1 MNLKDAVSE
10 FLSLETI
17 AVTGVSRSPNGT
29 GNSIVRRLR
38 ETDHEV
44 FAVNPNLD
52 RFDDQPCYQNLSS
65 LPSVPNGVV
74 IVNRPEVTLKIC
86 QECEQLG
93 VSWVWMHRSMESL
106 GSSVSDDAVEYCRQ
120 NDISVIPG
128 GCPMMFCGKVDFGH
142 KMMRWMLNLTN
153 KLPQEV

>member
-1 MNLKDAVSE
+1 MNIKDAVSE
-10 FLSLETI
+10 FLALETI
-17 AVTGVSRSPNGT
+17 AVTGVSRSTNGT
-29 GNSIVRRLR
+29 GNGIVRRLR

-52 RFDDQPCYQNLSS
+52 RFDDQPCYPDLSS
-65 LPSVPNGVV
+65 LPSVPDGVV

-93 VSWVWMHRSMESL
+93 VFWVWMHRSMESL

-153 KLPQEV
+153 KLPLEV

>member
-1 MNLKDAVSE
+1 MYLKDAVSE
-10 FLSLETI
+10 FLALETI
-17 AVTGVSRSPNGT
+17 AVTGVSRSDNGT
-29 GNSIVRRLR
+29 GNVIARRLR

-52 RFDDQPCYQNLSS
+52 RFDDQPCFPDLSS
-65 LPSVPNGVV
+65 LPSVLNGVV

-142 KMMRWMLNLTN
+142 KMMRWLLNLTY